1 MTSMRAAI
9 YARYSTDRQR
19 QTSIDDQVAVC
30 RRHADA
36 HRWTVGETHI
46 YSDAGRSGASLDGR
60 PGIQALLAAA
70 PERPFDIVLVDDSSR
85 VARDLSDA
93 LHVLRL
99 LKFCGIRTLY
109 ISQQIDS
116 DNEQAETLLTVHGL
130 VDGLYL
136 QEAKKKIKRGLR
148 GQLERGFHTGSRIY
162 GYRTVS
168 VYDPS
173 GKCDANGPVAVGKR
187 PEIDETAAETI
198 RQVFDEYANG
208 HTIPNIADRLTHA
221 GVPSPRGGKWTKNT
235 LTRILTNERYV
246 GKQIWGQHTSVRR
259 PGTNQLTCRPQPR
272 DQWHVLDRPDLRI
285 VSDDQWVAVTERR
298 AALRR
303 VAATDLPRRS
313 PTGRRWY
320 SRHLLVGLATCGTCG
335 RGFTIVSNGH
345 GSPRYGCP
353 NSSHNGRTACEN
365 RLTVRAKIV
374 DPLVLKGLHTALL
387 RPALVKEIA
396 HDVSDEITRRL
407 RDQPTEGRRLGTK
420 REAVARK
427 LANLVAAVEAGEP
440 AATLTAAIAARE
452 SELRDIDARLDG
464 LEDPPDVD
472 LAVMPTW
479 VQQQLK
485 DLVALLAEAPERSK
499 TALDR
504 LNVQF
509 TVSPVRDQGHPFLRV
524 VATGDLEP
532 LCGVTNLPGTR
543 RSRSA
548 TPPPENV
555 SAGDLSTKVHSLQ
568 EPGRPPASPSRRG
581 RQGALHDF
589 LNGLSRHRV
598 VPAAGLRTVTQP
610 VNSLP
615 RKSSSDPRYRLRRQ
629 VEPRRDVHARFAR
642 RAPEN
647 DTCAAHQPGWLPRPR
662 DQGFEPLLL
671 CACRSNLVCVGH
683 THIRSHA

>member
-1 MTSMRAAI
+1 MTSMRVAI
-9 YARYSTDRQR
+9 YARYSSDLQR

-30 RRHADA
+30 RRYADSPG
-36 HRWTVGETHI
+36 WTVLDEHV
-46 YSDAGRSGASLDGR
+46 YSDAGISGASLEGR
-60 PGIQALLAAA
+60 PGIQALLGAA
-70 PERPFDIVLVDDSSR
+70 PQRDFDVLLVDDSSR
-85 VARDLSDA
+85 VARDLRDA
-93 LHVLRL
+93 LYVLRL
-99 LKFCGIRTLY
+99 LKFAGVRTIY

-116 DNEQAETLLTVHGL
+116 ENEQAETLLTVHGL

-136 QEAKKKIKRGLR
+136 EEVKKMTKRGLR

-162 GYRTVS
+162 GYRTVP

-173 GKCDANGPVAVGKR
+173 GKSDANGPVTLGKR
-187 PEIDETAAETI
+187 LEIDETAAETI
-198 RQVFDEYANG
+198 RQVFDEYAHG
-208 HTIPNIADRLTHA
+208 RTIPIIADRLTRA
-221 GVPSPRGGKWTKNT
+221 GVRSPRGGKWTKNT

-285 VSDDQWVAVTERR
+285 VSDDQWAAVTQRR
-298 AALRR
+298 AAQRR
-303 VAATDLPRRS
+303 GLTTDQPRRS
-313 PTGRRWY
+313 RTGRRWY
-320 SRHLLVGLATCGTCG
+320 SKHLLVGLATCGTCG
-335 RGFTIVSNGH
+335 NGFTIVSNGH
-345 GSPRYGCP
+345 GSPRYGCR

-374 DPLVLKGLHTALL
+374 DPLVLDGLHTALM

-407 RDQPTEGRRLGTK
+407 RDQPTEGHRLGTK
-420 REAVARK
+420 REAVARR

-452 SELRDIDARLDG
+452 AELRDIHARLDG

-485 DLVALLAEAPERSK
+485 DLVALLAEAPERTK

-509 TVSPVRDQGHPFLRV
+509 TVSPVRDEGHPFLRV

-555 SAGDLSTKVHSLQ
+555 SGGDLSTKVHS
-568 EPGRPPASPSRRG
+568 PPP
-581 RQGALHDF
+581 
-589 LNGLSRHRV
+589 
-598 VPAAGLRTVTQP
+598 
-610 VNSLP
+610 
-615 RKSSSDPRYRLRRQ
+615 
-629 VEPRRDVHARFAR
+629 
-642 RAPEN
+642 PE
-647 DTCAAHQPGWLPRPR
+647 R
-662 DQGFEPLLL
+662 
-671 CACRSNLVCVGH
+671 
-683 THIRSHA
+683 